1 MLHKKGDFAGIIDPE
16 LEGKLDI
23 AEADRMIKVGLLC
36 TNMSQ
41 TLRPNMSEVVKM
53 LQGETEI
60 KQSIS
65 DPSVYGDDLQFK
77 ETLETGMSPFP
88 SDYAM
93 SVTSSSPSSYDLYPR
108 GPESIV
114 VDRSLVS
121 SPSAFA

>member
-65 DPSVYGDDLQFK
+65 DLVCT
-77 ETLETGMSPFP
+77 EMTC
-88 SDYAM
+88 
-93 SVTSSSPSSYDLYPR
+93 SSR
-108 GPESIV
+108 KH
-114 VDRSLVS
+114 
-121 SPSAFA
+121 